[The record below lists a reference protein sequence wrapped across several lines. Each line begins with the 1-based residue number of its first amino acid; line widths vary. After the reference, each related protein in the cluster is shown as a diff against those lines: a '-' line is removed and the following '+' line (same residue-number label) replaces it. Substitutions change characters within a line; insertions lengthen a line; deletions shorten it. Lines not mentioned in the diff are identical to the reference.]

1 MEEEEEEAEV
11 GEEEGEDFQTGVLVF
26 EVHQLC
32 KRNEKRLR
40 VSSLILTSTLKVIL
54 MSYTKKRKLLINQQN
69 KLLNCQEVQFWVTY
83 FLRQLRELIDLPRHI
98 LKFS

>member
-40 VSSLILTSTLKVIL
+40 VSSLILTSALKVIL
-54 MSYTKKRKLLINQQN
+54 MSYTKKKKKATN
-69 KLLNCQEVQFWVTY
+69 
-83 FLRQLRELIDLPRHI
+83 
-98 LKFS
+98 